1 MNLADSRADSYE
13 ALYREFDSPLM
24 RELRREAYGESV
36 VRNAAG
42 RMAAMEDCLEAVIE
56 LAQRRAL
63 SRVMYLSE
71 SQGMH
76 S

>member
-1 MNLADSRADSYE
+1 VPPGRNE
-13 ALYREFDSPLM
+13 ALLEGAGFRILETED
-24 RELRREAYGESV
+24 RTASV

-42 RMAAMEDCLEAVIE
+42 RMAAMEDYLEAVIE